1 MKTDTAGDLAH
12 ERGGSARALAGVRL
26 LRREDDDY
34 PTLLRPVAIA
44 PASLHVRGTIR
55 AEDALAVAV
64 VGSRRAT
71 PYGIEMAEELAADL
85 ARRGVTVVSGL
96 ARGID
101 SAAHRGALRA
111 GGRTIAVLGSGIDVI
126 YPPENRR
133 LAAEVAGSGAVV
145 SEFPPGTP
153 PFPQHFPQRNRL
165 IAGLALG
172 VVVVEAAER
181 SGSLSTAGWAAD
193 LGREVMA
200 VPGKATSLVSRGT
213 HQLIRDGATLI
224 LGWEDV
230 VGQLPEPWRRCVG
243 DVPRAPAAPGDG
255 PVVLDADAQAVLRAV
270 GEEPVSIEDVIERS
284 GVASGRAAAVLLT
297 LELEGRV
304 KQLAGKRFV
313 RPGRG

>member
-1 MKTDTAGDLAH
+1 MKTDTAGSLIH
-12 ERGGSARALAGVRL
+12 ERGRSTRALDGVRL
-26 LRREDDDY
+26 LQREDDEY
-34 PTLLRPVAIA
+34 PTLLRPVAVA

-55 AEDALAVAV
+55 PEDALAVAV
-64 VGSRRAT
+64 VGARRAT
-71 PYGIEMAEELAADL
+71 PYGIEMAGELAADL
-85 ARRGVTVVSGL
+85 ARRRVTVVSGL

-111 GGRTIAVLGSGIDVI
+111 GGRTLAVLGSGIDVI

-133 LAAEVAGSGAVV
+133 LAAEVAESGAVLT
-145 SEFPPGTP
+145 EFPPGTP
-153 PFPQHFPQRNRL
+153 PFPQHFPQRNRI

-172 VVVVEAAER
+172 VVVVEAADR

-200 VPGKATSLVSRGT
+200 VPGRATSPVSRGT
-213 HQLIRDGATLI
+213 HQLIRDGAALI

-230 VGQLPEPWRRCVG
+230 VAQLPEHWRRCVG
-243 DVPRAPAAPGDG
+243 DVPVVPAPAEDG
-255 PVVLDADAQAVLRAV
+255 LVVGNADARAVLSAV

-284 GVASGRAAAVLLT
+284 GVASGRAASLLLA

-313 RPGRG
+313 RPGRA